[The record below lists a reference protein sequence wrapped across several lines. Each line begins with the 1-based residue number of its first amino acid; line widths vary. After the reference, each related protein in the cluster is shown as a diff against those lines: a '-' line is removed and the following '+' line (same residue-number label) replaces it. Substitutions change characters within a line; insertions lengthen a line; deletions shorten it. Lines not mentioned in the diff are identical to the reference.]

1 MQGRHASQNWNGMH
15 YEKKHDLP
23 YFLKTTPLP
32 TCFPV
37 MYYVP
42 GQPNWLAKSNPK
54 EHWPSSTVWMLD
66 CYTTRTASV
75 APFFLVAPLRI
86 QPRSAKTIR
95 GSGRWLMAASKST
108 VTLQRWPLSLVVLCL
123 TSYFP
128 CLSVQKSVMHIWN
141 WFETHCAVCWCCM
154 EREVTKEVHQ
164 ITASDEEPGGLQW
177 KNTLYIIIYIQYTT
191 QST

>member
-1 MQGRHASQNWNGMH
+1 MH
-15 YEKKHDLP
+15 YEKKYYLP
-23 YFLKTTPLP
+23 YLLKTTPLP

-42 GQPNWLAKSNPK
+42 GQPNGLAKSCGRSIDRHQQYGCLTVTHR
-54 EHWPSSTVWMLD
+54 ELQVSLITPSCSLFFSGGPTEDPTPLCST
-66 CYTTRTASV
+66 
-75 APFFLVAPLRI
+75 F
-86 QPRSAKTIR
+86 R

-108 VTLQRWPLSLVVLCL
+108 VTLHQRWPLSLFVLCL

-177 KNTLYIIIYIQYTT
+177 KKWIYIYIY
-191 QST
+191 SI